1 MTINS
6 IQALSEDIARLRELK
21 ERVQHVRQL
30 PPMLVKSTAKGT
42 TADAFARMR
51 ALSEHLA
58 SEATQRA
65 LVRARDSLAEDPSD
79 VRGEGRPQRRT
90 RTHGRSP
97 EGYVAD
103 EEERGAP
110 LPHSTEPGVTVS
122 ELGEWA
128 RAYNSTHTNKI
139 RIRGRTLRMAIP
151 DVMTVYMGI
160 GTQERVVVETI
171 RAFGS
176 REMRWTGPVAVRGV
190 SGAVAAAKQDAG
202 RRAAAADGRRGGGG
216 VRECIRQPVHVLR
229 AGRGNGGRS
238 ARGGAAVDGAEL
250 AGRAY

>member
-110 LPHSTEPGVTVS
+110 LPHSTEPGVT
-122 ELGEWA
+122 G
-128 RAYNSTHTNKI
+128 
-139 RIRGRTLRMAIP
+139 P
-151 DVMTVYMGI
+151 DVADGHPRCDDGVHGDWNAGAGGGGDDSCI
-160 GTQERVVVETI
+160 RVAGDE
-171 RAFGS
+171 
-176 REMRWTGPVAVRGV
+176 RWTGPVAVRGV